1 MMVHSLTAGNA
12 CRGQISV
19 GRGSTGSLRRYRKT
33 RTSQTPFSKYHPE
46 PGAKEEEE
54 EDKNLL
60 EKKN

>member
-33 RTSQTPFSKYHPE
+33 RTSQVLFSEYYPE
-46 PGAKEEEE
+46 PGAEEEEE
-54 EDKNLL
+54 EDKKLL